1 MTVSVHR
8 ISNESR
14 RYEVFTNNDHLN
26 LGLLIIKDYSQYY
39 PSIYIRHILLKPGQK
54 KVSQIFHILE
64 YEPSE
69 PLKVAGL
76 RNMTPS
82 LPSSGQ
88 KMSLLLKI
96 KTLKS

>member
-1 MTVSVHR
+1 MTVRVHR
-8 ISNESR
+8 VSNESR
-14 RYEVFTNNDHLN
+14 RYEVFTTNDHLN

-54 KVSQIFHILE
+54 KKVSQIFHILE

-69 PLKVAGL
+69 PLAGL

-88 KMSLLLKI
+88 KCYCY
-96 KTLKS
+96 